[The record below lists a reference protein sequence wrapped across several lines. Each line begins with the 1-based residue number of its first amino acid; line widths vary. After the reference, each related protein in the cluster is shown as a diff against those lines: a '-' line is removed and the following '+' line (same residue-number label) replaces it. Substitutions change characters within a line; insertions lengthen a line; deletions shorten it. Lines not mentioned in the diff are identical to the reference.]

1 MNTECKPEQ
10 LEFQSLGRR
19 EVIGRFDGGRITS
32 DGGGLLLREVDQRIG
47 LLDRLAACFTDHR
60 NPESIE
66 HSVRDLV
73 AQRVYG
79 LALGYEDLN
88 DHDDL
93 RKDST
98 LALLVGKRDLTGERR
113 VREQD
118 RGNPLAA
125 SSTLNRLELGTPES
139 ASSDRYKRIAADNEA
154 MDRLLVDLFLESY
167 RKPPRKI
174 WLDLDATDDP
184 LHGQQEGRFFHG
196 YYRCY
201 CYLPL
206 YIFSGEHLL
215 CARLRTA
222 DKDASSGSVDEL
234 QRIVGQI
241 RARWPKTR
249 IIIRADS
256 GFCRDA
262 IMAWCETNDVGY
274 VLGLA
279 RNKRLQRALGK
290 EMEAAR
296 LACERTGEAARCFRD
311 FRYRTRKSWSCE
323 RRVIGKAEYLPGKAN
338 PRFVVTNL
346 STRDADAQH
355 LYEDLY
361 CARGEMEKFIGNEFS
376 RKPRRGGEPDQGA
389 ATGTV
394 RRSHQQCHPA
404 GEPTAAVLL
413 FFRLCPAAWPAS
425 AGADRYGVCQGP
437 EHDDPPETAENRR
450 PSAPDSTQS
459 LAVLLGSVPL
469 RQRYRSDPGQ
479 SQAAPCLVTPWIN
492 PITSGNVDTT
502 DQTPVLRGR
511 RVCSVE
517 KTSSRAPERAKN
529 TRISSLGEYLGTRN
543 GLSVYLGHVPAP
555 KNAGTREWRHS
566 ARSFGHWP
574 FHPAS

>member
-10 LEFQSLGRR
+10 LEFQSLGWR

-73 AQRVYG
+73 AQR
-79 LALGYEDLN
+79 
-88 DHDDL
+88 
-93 RKDST
+93 
-98 LALLVGKRDLTGERR
+98 DLTGERR

-139 ASSDRYKRIAADNEA
+139 ASSDRYKRIAADSEA
-154 MDRLLVDLFLESY
+154 LDRLLVDLFLESY

-346 STRDADAQH
+346 SPRDADAQH

-361 CARGEMEKFIGNEFS
+361 CARGEMENRIKEQQLGLFADRTSSATLRANQLRLYFS
-376 RKPRRGGEPDQGA
+376 SFAYVLLHGLRRLGL
-389 ATGTV
+389 TGTAFAKAQSTTIRLKRLKIGARLRLTV
-394 RRSHQQCHPA
+394 RKVWLSFSEAYPYASDIAQILANLKQHPA
-404 GEPTAAVLL
+404 
-413 FFRLCPAAWPAS
+413 WS
-425 AGADRYGVCQGP
+425 
-437 EHDDPPETAENRR
+437 PP
-450 PSAPDSTQS
+450 
-459 LAVLLGSVPL
+459 G
-469 RQRYRSDPGQ
+469 
-479 SQAAPCLVTPWIN
+479 
-492 PITSGNVDTT
+492 
-502 DQTPVLRGR
+502 
-511 RVCSVE
+511 
-517 KTSSRAPERAKN
+517 
-529 TRISSLGEYLGTRN
+529 
-543 GLSVYLGHVPAP
+543 
-555 KNAGTREWRHS
+555 
-566 ARSFGHWP
+566 
-574 FHPAS
+574 